1 MRNWGRRRACT
12 RGHAVRRIHTR
23 SVVYSV
29 HGRAKV
35 QNCMDRKE
43 CAASRLHVRETS
55 VLHSASG
62 LPRYLP
68 ACRNVAAN
76 RRVLAHWCKIIEACK
91 CKQRF
96 SVRCLY
102 ALRSHLRVHQTEVPA
117 AQPFLGRHCAIVGG
131 FDRTPRTPPGYAP
144 A

>member
-1 MRNWGRRRACT
+1 MHEKQANRRRSEKLGA
-12 RGHAVRRIHTR
+12 AQ
-23 SVVYSV
+23 SV
-29 HGRAKV
+29 HAWSRSTAYTYPQCSVLCARSSKSSKLHG
-35 QNCMDRKE
+35 QNRKE

-102 ALRSHLRVHQTEVPA
+102 ALRSHLRVHQTEVP
-117 AQPFLGRHCAIVGG
+117 R
-131 FDRTPRTPPGYAP
+131 
-144 A
+144 